1 MVFQFRTIEKYCVNV
16 QSISNRYLFLLTL
29 LHTKTINL
37 ILLNFSN
44 MLEKDNPH
52 KNYLYIFLKKIKI
65 FLCIL
70 NISTYSQKLPIKHIK
85 SKQLKKCIKIE
96 CYCSGKG
103 NICKTSLMQLR
114 VVQHYILL
122 LEFNAFIQLQIL
134 LLLMSCLQT
143 CYLFLLSNFHNQMHT
158 MYHDITSLFYCLLG
172 NIHIMKV
179 NISISC
185 IRMAMSYKCGKV

>member
-1 MVFQFRTIEKYCVNV
+1 
-16 QSISNRYLFLLTL
+16 
-29 LHTKTINL
+29 
-37 ILLNFSN
+37 
-44 MLEKDNPH
+44 
-52 KNYLYIFLKKIKI
+52 
-65 FLCIL
+65 
-70 NISTYSQKLPIKHIK
+70 
-85 SKQLKKCIKIE
+85 
-96 CYCSGKG
+96 
-103 NICKTSLMQLR
+103 MQLR

-158 MYHDITSLFYCLLG
+158 MYHDITSLFYCLSG

-185 IRMAMSYKCGKV
+185 IRMAMSYIYGKVQKHHCTISFLDTKLLIIRSQTNKPFIKMTQIFKNVSFLGNIQKRKLVHFVYLGESNHVLVSFPLWFQVNE